1 MKTPSNPVKTARA
14 QLAQTRT
21 LNSSFANAKFK
32 HTPTNDQTNLV
43 DFGVIYKRDFLG
55 NIAVK
60 FWQKFRDKFE
70 LKFQAPPDAMP
81 HHPLYSPTQ
90 PSGLGKGQQ

>member
-1 MKTPSNPVKTARA
+1 MKTPSNPVKTARD

-60 FWQKFRDKFE
+60 FWQNSTTNLSSNFSPH
-70 LKFQAPPDAMP
+70 LMPCPIIHSTPPLSQMECR
-81 HHPLYSPTQ
+81 
-90 PSGLGKGQQ
+90 